1 MAQYKIKVIGP
12 DGRTPIVIEL
22 DMPDDMAAL
31 NSALDICRK
40 HQVEVWEGRRQIGA
54 VSLSGTPRLA
64 L

>member
-22 DMPDDMAAL
+22 DKPDDMAAL

-40 HQVEVWEGRRQIGA
+40 HQVEVWRQIGA
-54 VSLSGTPRLA
+54 VSLSGTPRLT